1 MEKASKIIG
10 CHQEADGPI
19 IGNRTAGDEYA
30 RSGENAWLHIDA
42 TFDYAPG
49 RTVE

>member
-1 MEKASKIIG
+1 MGKASKIIG
-10 CHQEADGPI
+10 CHHEADVPI

-30 RSGENAWLHIDA
+30 RSGENAWLHIE